1 MSGHYEV
8 IFSGEIYAAVDPVK
22 VRSDMARMFR
32 QPAEKV
38 HQLFDGRTWTLKDGL
53 DRATAERYQV
63 ELAKIGVISEIRDK
77 QPKYETAKA
86 TDPMSRSQN
95 FTLEKVAITKMKCPE
110 CGYEQLEADYCAR
123 CGVSI
128 AVARAKAKVRAQED
142 EVIQARIQQLRER
155 RKGDVT
161 GEGEAY
167 MGEAVA
173 PASPAVRR
181 VGLVQESTMEFRGV
195 PSRRGP
201 SPLVW
206 VVATLV
212 LLVAGLAVLVQQGIV
227 VLNF

>member
-1 MSGHYEV
+1 MAGHFEV
-8 IFSGEIYAAVDPVK
+8 VFSGEIYAAVDPVK
-22 VRSDMARMFR
+22 VRSDMARIFK

-77 QPKYETAKA
+77 APKYETAKPS
-86 TDPMSRSQN
+86 DPNSKSQN

-110 CGYEQLEADYCAR
+110 CQYEQLEADYCAR

-128 AVARAKAKVRAQED
+128 AVAEAKAKVRAKED

-155 RKGDVT
+155 RKG
-161 GEGEAY
+161 EGGAGASEQA
-167 MGEAVA
+167 A
-173 PASPAVRR
+173 PAAAPAQAAPRA
-181 VGLVQESTMEFRGV
+181 GLVQESTVEFHGAS
-195 PSRRGP
+195 SRRGP

-206 VVATLV
+206 ILGTLV
-212 LLVAGLAVLVQQGIV
+212 VFGGGFALLVQQGVV
-227 VLNF
+227 VLNL

>member
-22 VRSDMARMFR
+22 VRTDMARMFR

-38 HQLFDGRTWTLKDGL
+38 HRLFDGRTWTLKDGL

-63 ELAKIGVISEIRDK
+63 ELAKIGVISEIRDR
-77 QPKYETAKA
+77 QPKYETAKT

-128 AVARAKAKVRAQED
+128 AVARAKAKVRAKED

-155 RKGDVT
+155 RKGDST
-161 GEGEAY
+161 GGGTGGGSE
-167 MGEAVA
+167 
-173 PASPAVRR
+173 ASPASATVVRR
-181 VGLVQESTMEFRGV
+181 AGLVQESTMEFRGV
-195 PSRRGP
+195 SPNRGP
-201 SPLVW
+201 SPIVW
-206 VVATLV
+206 VVAMLV
-212 LLVAGLAVLVQQGIV
+212 LLAAGFGVLVQQGIV
-227 VLNF
+227 VLNL